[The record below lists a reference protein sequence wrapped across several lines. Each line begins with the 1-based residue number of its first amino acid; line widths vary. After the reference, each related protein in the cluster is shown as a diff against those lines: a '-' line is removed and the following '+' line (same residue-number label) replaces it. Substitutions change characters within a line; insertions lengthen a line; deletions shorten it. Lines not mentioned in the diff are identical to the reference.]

1 MQTEEIIKLLESG
14 KKAEA
19 KKAIAKY
26 LEQIKLSPAEEA
38 KVILDISSVFMKANS
53 EVARAYQVILE
64 EVAEEFRDL
73 NLKEKI
79 ISPRQ

>member
-1 MQTEEIIKLLESG
+1 MKTEEVIRLLESG
-14 KKAEA
+14 NKGKA
-19 KKAIAKY
+19 KKAVTEY

-38 KVILDISSVFMKANS
+38 RILLEISSVFMKANS
-53 EVARAYQVILE
+53 DVARAYQVILE

-79 ISPRQ
+79 LTSRQ

>member
-1 MQTEEIIKLLESG
+1 MKTEEIIRLLESG
-14 KKAEA
+14 NKGKA
-19 KKAIAKY
+19 KKAVTEY

-38 KVILDISSVFMKANS
+38 RILLEISSVFMKANS
-53 EVARAYQVILE
+53 DVARAYQSILE

-79 ISPRQ
+79 LTPKQ